1 MAQRQIRGG
10 LSAILRNRRRGAKLD
25 WSVSRLL
32 QRTTTSFEPRRPHPG
47 SSLLRSSSAPRGGL
61 TPAEAP
67 LIDAEFLYRQPGPVQ
82 CMPSGA
88 RNYDSPSYS
97 LRHSRMV
104 PFVGRRR
111 KFAKPASVVPGKLTQ
126 VPEPPFVC
134 DISNVH

>member
-82 CMPSGA
+82 LQQYLNERVVKCGVSGYGTMQEYIKA
-88 RNYDSPSYS
+88 QHVLAQLPRPKLLIVSY
-97 LRHSRMV
+97 
-104 PFVGRRR
+104 FGND
-111 KFAKPASVVPGKLTQ
+111 AI
-126 VPEPPFVC
+126 
-134 DISNVH
+134 DD

>member
-67 LIDAEFLYRQPGPVQ
+67 LIDAEFLYRQPGPVHF
-82 CMPSGA
+82 SGTNLNGTNL
-88 RNYDSPSYS
+88 RRSKSPCFGLPGSFGLS
-97 LRHSRMV
+97 LPNMIILQ
-104 PFVGRRR
+104 VGVN
-111 KFAKPASVVPGKLTQ
+111 STLSLCT
-126 VPEPPFVC
+126 
-134 DISNVH
+134 